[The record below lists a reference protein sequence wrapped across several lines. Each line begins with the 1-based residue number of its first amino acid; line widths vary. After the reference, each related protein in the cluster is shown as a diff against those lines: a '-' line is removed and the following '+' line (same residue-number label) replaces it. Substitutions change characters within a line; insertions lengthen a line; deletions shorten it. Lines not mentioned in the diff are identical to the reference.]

1 MGVCQSA
8 PSASNPGGKKNVYQ
22 QGTDCDA
29 FNALYNMTCDRAS
42 QLGKGSYATVY
53 RATEVETGKVRRPR
67 SAPPA
72 ASAAPAGVRPLAS
85 ALRRAIPPRA
95 FHRALTRA
103 PTFFP
108 RRSR

>member
-67 SAPPA
+67 AAPPA
-72 ASAAPAGVRPLAS
+72 AAAPRGEGHWPLRSGAPS
-85 ALRRAIPPRA
+85 RRARFPPR
-95 FHRALTRA
+95 L
-103 PTFFP
+103 
-108 RRSR
+108 